1 MGKFTGGNTGA
12 TFGVHIYERIVAFA
26 GLDRYLRVFDLESR
40 EILAK
45 VYLGVEVSALLI
57 LDDEDTED
65 EETKKRKRK
74 EEEDDEELWNQ
85 LDTKKKTHTI

>member
-65 EETKKRKRK
+65 EETKNAK